1 VGIEGDR
8 IPKRQR
14 AVFVFLAHRDG
25 WHAAVHHR
33 TRIADRVHVYAGS
46 RREMKNMDTPITISK
61 RPKPIQERKQLTI
74 GCLIFPRMDQIDFT
88 GPFEVL
94 SRIPNSTIHVIA
106 KMKTPVR
113 DIQGLILTPEVSIAD
128 SPELDVLLVPGGY
141 GQQQL
146 MNDEEVL
153 ALIRS
158 HFTAGRLVFSV
169 CTGALLCGAA
179 GILRD
184 RQATTHWSAW
194 NLLPYYG
201 AKPIRSRV
209 VVDGNL
215 VSAAGVTAGL
225 DAALVVASLLRG
237 DPIAQE
243 IQLSIQYAPN
253 PVFHS
258 GTPDTAPAEVLR
270 AFNESYSAMAA
281 SREAEAQRFAAS
293 LGVAV

>member
-1 VGIEGDR
+1 
-8 IPKRQR
+8 
-14 AVFVFLAHRDG
+14 
-25 WHAAVHHR
+25 
-33 TRIADRVHVYAGS
+33 
-46 RREMKNMDTPITISK
+46 MDTAITISD
-61 RPKPIQERKQLTI
+61 RNKPSHQTKQLTI
-74 GCLIFPRMDQIDFT
+74 AALIFPRMDQIDFT

-94 SRIPNSTIHVIA
+94 SRIPNSNIHVIA
-106 KMKTPVR
+106 KTNSPVR
-113 DIQGLILTPEVSIAD
+113 DIRGLILTPEMSIAEA
-128 SPELDVLLVPGGY
+128 PEFDVLLVPGGH

-153 ALIRS
+153 ALIRN
-158 HFTAGRLVFSV
+158 HFAAGRLVFSV

-179 GILRD
+179 GILRG

-201 AKPIRSRV
+201 AVPVRSRV

-215 VSAAGVTAGL
+215 VTAAGVTAGL

-237 DPIAQE
+237 DAIAQE

-258 GTPDTAPAEVLR
+258 GTPETAPAEVLQ
-270 AFNESYSAMAA
+270 AFNESYSAIAA
-281 SREAEAQRFAAS
+281 SREAEAQRFAAI
-293 LGVAV
+293 LGVTV

>member
-1 VGIEGDR
+1 
-8 IPKRQR
+8 
-14 AVFVFLAHRDG
+14 
-25 WHAAVHHR
+25 
-33 TRIADRVHVYAGS
+33 
-46 RREMKNMDTPITISK
+46 MDTPITISD
-61 RPKPIQERKQLTI
+61 RNKPARQSNRLTI

-94 SRIPNSTIHVIA
+94 SRIPDSTIHVIA
-106 KMKTPVR
+106 KTKSPIR
-113 DIQGLILTPEVSIAD
+113 DIQGLVLTPEISIAEA
-128 SPELDVLLVPGGY
+128 PELDVLLVPGGF

-153 ALIRS
+153 SLIRN
-158 HFTAGRLVFSV
+158 HFAAGRLVFSV

-179 GILRD
+179 GVLRG
-184 RQATTHWSAW
+184 RQATTHWAAW

-201 AKPIRSRV
+201 ATPVRSRV

-215 VSAAGVTAGL
+215 VTAGGVTAGL

-237 DPIAQE
+237 DAIAQE

-258 GTPDTAPAEVLR
+258 GTPETAPPEVLQ
-270 AFNESYSAMAA
+270 AFNESYSAIAA
-281 SREAEAQRFAAS
+281 SREAEARRFATILS
-293 LGVAV
+293 VAV

>member
-1 VGIEGDR
+1 
-8 IPKRQR
+8 
-14 AVFVFLAHRDG
+14 
-25 WHAAVHHR
+25 
-33 TRIADRVHVYAGS
+33 
-46 RREMKNMDTPITISK
+46 MDAPVTISE
-61 RPKPIQERKQLTI
+61 RSKPARQMRHLTI
-74 GCLIFPRMDQIDFT
+74 GALIFPRMDQIDFT

-106 KMKTPVR
+106 KTKSSLR
-113 DIQGLILTPEVSIAD
+113 DIQGLILTPEMGIAEV
-128 SPELDVLLVPGGY
+128 PELDVLLVPGGY

-153 ALIRS
+153 ALIRN
-158 HFTAGRLVFSV
+158 HFAAGRLVFSV

-179 GILRD
+179 GILRR

-194 NLLPYYG
+194 NLLRYYG
-201 AKPIRSRV
+201 ATPARSRV

-215 VSAAGVTAGL
+215 VSAAGVTAGI

-237 DPIAQE
+237 DATAQE

-258 GTPDTAPAEVLR
+258 GTPDTAPAEVLQ
-270 AFNESYSAMAA
+270 AFNESYSAIAA
-281 SREAEAQRFAAS
+281 LRETEARQFAAI

>member
-1 VGIEGDR
+1 
-8 IPKRQR
+8 
-14 AVFVFLAHRDG
+14 
-25 WHAAVHHR
+25 
-33 TRIADRVHVYAGS
+33 
-46 RREMKNMDTPITISK
+46 MDTPITISE
-61 RPKPIQERKQLTI
+61 RDKPARQSKPFTI
-74 GCLIFPRMDQIDFT
+74 GALIFPRMDQTDFT

-106 KMKTPVR
+106 KTKSPVR
-113 DIQGLILTPEVSIAD
+113 DMLGLILTPEMNIAEA
-128 SPELDVLLVPGGY
+128 PEFDVLLVPGGY

-153 ALIRS
+153 SVIRN
-158 HFTAGRLVFSV
+158 HFTAGRLLFSV

-179 GILRD
+179 GILRG
-184 RQATTHWSAW
+184 RQATTHWAAW

-201 AKPIRSRV
+201 AAPVRSRV
-209 VVDGNL
+209 VLDGNL
-215 VSAAGVTAGL
+215 VTAAGVTAGL

-237 DPIAQE
+237 DAIAQE

-258 GTPDTAPAEVLR
+258 GTPDTAPAEVLQ
-270 AFNESYSAMAA
+270 AFNKSYSAIAA
-281 SREAEAQRFAAS
+281 SRETEARRFAAI

>member
-1 VGIEGDR
+1 
-8 IPKRQR
+8 
-14 AVFVFLAHRDG
+14 
-25 WHAAVHHR
+25 
-33 TRIADRVHVYAGS
+33 
-46 RREMKNMDTPITISK
+46 MDTPITISG
-61 RPKPIQERKQLTI
+61 RDKPARQSHHLTI
-74 GCLIFPRMDQIDFT
+74 GALIFPRMDQMDFT

-94 SRIPNSTIHVIA
+94 SRIADSSIHVIA
-106 KMKTPVR
+106 KTKSPVR
-113 DIQGLILTPEVSIAD
+113 DIQGLILTPEMSIAET
-128 SPELDVLLVPGGY
+128 PELDVLLVPGGY

-153 ALIRS
+153 SLIRN

-179 GILRD
+179 GVLRG
-184 RQATTHWSAW
+184 RQATTHWAAW

-201 AKPIRSRV
+201 AIPVRSRV

-215 VSAAGVTAGL
+215 VTAGGVTAGL
-225 DAALVVASLLRG
+225 DAALVVASMLRG
-237 DPIAQE
+237 DAIAQE

-258 GTPDTAPAEVLR
+258 GMPDTAPAEVLQ
-270 AFNESYSAMAA
+270 AFNESYSEIAV
-281 SREAEAQRFAAS
+281 SRETEARQFAAI